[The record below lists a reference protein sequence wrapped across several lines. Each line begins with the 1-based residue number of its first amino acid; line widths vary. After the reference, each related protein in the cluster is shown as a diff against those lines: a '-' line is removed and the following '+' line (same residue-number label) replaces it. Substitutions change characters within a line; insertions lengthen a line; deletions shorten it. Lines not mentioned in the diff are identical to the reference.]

1 MKTQDHTSCRGF
13 SLVELLI
20 VVAVIGLIVAIAIP
34 NLLNAIQR
42 SKQTRTISDMR
53 SISNGLGIYQQ
64 DYAKFPIL
72 ASLGELT
79 DVSDGLVPF
88 IGQVPLDDGWNNIF
102 KYRSDGDSYT
112 LASYG
117 VNLLAD
123 TPWESG
129 FTSYFT
135 DDIVI
140 LDGSYLQIPEGVQN

>member
-64 DYAKFPIL
+64 DYAKFP
-72 ASLGELT
+72 
-79 DVSDGLVPF
+79 
-88 IGQVPLDDGWNNIF
+88 
-102 KYRSDGDSYT
+102 DSWP
-112 LASYG
+112 
-117 VNLLAD
+117 
-123 TPWESG
+123 PWA
-129 FTSYFT
+129 
-135 DDIVI
+135 
-140 LDGSYLQIPEGVQN
+140 N